1 MILSL
6 TKLIIN
12 KNNHL
17 ELMLH
22 RTGWECF
29 YNMACVLNAD
39 IYFLWPADVQT
50 KKREKD
56 GEMIYLK

>member
-1 MILSL
+1 
-6 TKLIIN
+6 
-12 KNNHL
+12 
-17 ELMLH
+17 MLH

-56 GEMIYLK
+56 GEMIYLKWIPTDIILLGQSLKH